1 MFPNACWSPERA
13 NSVMR
18 KYGGRTE
25 EYYSASLTISLR
37 PDADGRRVVKQYVT
51 AVVFVISLFPYPH
64 GQVKDWAFFLCHS
77 QHFKTTPVAL
87 WKSSPAVAVVT
98 IKSYPFYN

>member
-64 GQVKDWAFFLCHS
+64 GEVKDWAFFYATVS
-77 QHFKTTPVAL
+77 TSKQHLLLFGSPLPL
-87 WKSSPAVAVVT
+87 WLW
-98 IKSYPFYN
+98 